1 MKGKER
7 VPLNITGKEEEE
19 INHMSPRVS
28 TVSKSCTS
36 LGAVCQEHTLQ
47 KPKLMS
53 NYRRLNPSVS
63 RATAHMITYFHSN
76 SHPDW

>member
-7 VPLNITGKEEEE
+7 VQLNITGKEEEE

-36 LGAVCQEHTLQ
+36 LGAVCQEHALQ

-63 RATAHMITYFHSN
+63 RATAHTITYFHSN